1 MAADS
6 VSVVATGMDSE
17 LGHIS
22 QLVEQAVPEASPLEK
37 RLARLS
43 GQLVWV
49 TLLLTAVI
57 GGIGLAEGKD
67 TFLMVEA
74 AIALAIAAIP
84 EGLPD
89 RGDARTRTGHVAD
102 GPTERADRAPVGR
115 RDPRRDDRHS
125 HR

>member
-1 MAADS
+1 MLFKGTRITRGSRNS
-6 VSVVATGMDSE
+6 VVVVATGMDSE

-22 QLVEQAVPEASPLEK
+22 QLVEQAVPAASPLEK

-49 TLLLTAVI
+49 TLILAAVI
-57 GGIGLAEGKD
+57 GGIGLAKGKD

-84 EGLPD
+84 EGL
-89 RGDARTRTGHVAD
+89 RSW
-102 GPTERADRAPVGR
+102 R
-115 RDPRRDDRHS
+115 RSHS
-125 HR
+125 HGACGGWHDRVR